1 MIENFK
7 KIIILS
13 IVLSLLFVIPIS
25 FAAEDNVDLA
35 DNNLMANDISNVNLD
50 DDIVSDSLSEDNDLK
65 AIENNNI
72 VSGNEQTGQNNEI
85 YFSSD
90 ALNDDG
96 NGSIDNPYK
105 TLSDDR
111 IKPNSILHFSSG
123 IYNYTPINSSNN
135 VNITIFGQ
143 NSSNTIINSPLA
155 NHTFN
160 VSRILNI
167 ENISFNNLQ
176 IILKGDSTSL
186 NAKNTN
192 FYNATALSKD
202 LSYNSFGGAINSLD
216 KNQKVILNNC
226 SFYNNQALYGGA
238 VYCIGNEL
246 TVSDCH
252 FINNTAK
259 YYGGAIYCFANNS
272 NVGNSSFDKNN
283 AHEGGAL
290 FLYSINQLKI
300 EGNSFTNNIANLSGG
315 AIYTFTNQNFTNI
328 SNVFE
333 NNEAEKF
340 ADWFEKSDLIFI
352 ADNYTLFRTDSD
364 DDQVIPTYFNLADYG
379 FVSSIKN
386 QANGGNC
393 WAFATIASLE
403 SAIIKAIYS
412 MNSSGVI
419 YNYEGYEK
427 ILELVGSGNLTD
439 LIDFSEENMKNLA
452 ALYSPYG
459 WNWGTN
465 DGGNGKLS
473 IGYLVSWLG
482 PIFDLD
488 NPYDDHSVLSPV
500 LNSILHVQ
508 NIAYIGREN
517 YTDNDR
523 IKRAVMDYGA
533 AFVSLRMATRSY
545 SNYTYVYNKDNATCN
560 HAVAIV
566 GWDDDIYIPGA
577 PGKGAWIAKN
587 SWGESSGNNGYFYL
601 SYYDISALK
610 GGNYDSNAFVF
621 ILNDSIKYDKNY
633 QYDIGETDYFFNTT
647 ETVWYK
653 NIFTATGNEY
663 LSAVSTYFEKPTD
676 WQLSVYVNDVLKS
689 TKTGFSNPGY
699 WTIDLFE
706 HVPLELGDIFEVVF
720 KINVTGDAGVPISEV
735 VSLNNKFFT
744 EGISFISYDGLDWVD
759 LYNIIWNDY
768 PGHTYKDPQV
778 ACIKAFTVFDII
790 NTTTSLDIV
799 YDGCNP
805 FNTSERDGFNP
816 VNITAHVLNQYGNPV
831 NCGKVIFNLAGEII
845 EVNVSNGVA
854 KFSHVFEEGIS
865 TISAEFVACGY
876 ISSSDSS
883 IVNITKILVN
893 MSSEI
898 DVDLDVALLNISFT
912 KPINETIFID
922 LGYKNFTTKSIDG
935 KVSINLTDL
944 NIGLNNIRITL
955 NDEIFKCNEIVDS
968 FTINPKETYI
978 LLSDLETICNSGV
991 EYKIKLLDGDGRPI
1005 VGRELEYSY
1014 GNVNKTIITD
1024 ENGEISLNISLATG
1038 NYDFKVIFKGE
1049 KIYINSSNSSLIIVN
1064 TSILPLDDI
1073 CVYLGEYNVK
1083 LLNKTAD
1090 PLVNQNVI
1098 LILGGISHNVKTDEN
1113 GIAKIDIDLLP
1124 GIYNITIK
1132 NTNTLEEINQTIEIL
1147 PINTTSSLEVV
1158 SDGFNPVN
1166 MTVNVL
1172 DQYGN
1177 TLNSGVV
1184 EFNLSDVIV
1193 PVNVSN
1199 GQAKL
1204 SYKLN
1209 KGLNTILVK
1218 FIAPGYNS
1226 SFDEKTVEVTKYDVN
1241 MVAQFLVELDALLV
1255 NITLNDTTVNEDL
1268 YLSLGYKNSTE
1279 KIVAG
1284 QATVLLTDLRIG
1296 FNSLKIVLDDR
1307 LYDCNEIIHNF
1318 TIDRKRTFIVLS
1330 DLETVY
1336 NSNNE
1341 YKIKLT
1347 DEFGNPLSGKELECS
1362 IDGFNYVLL
1371 TDDNGEASLNI
1382 SLKTGV
1388 YRLNVKFNGE
1398 KLYINSSNSSL
1409 ITVKSSIAL
1418 PVSTYTY
1425 GSKYSVKFLDKDS
1438 KPLANTLVN
1447 IVCAGKTYSVKT
1459 DANGIANLNIKLN
1472 AGNYTLSITNPS
1484 TMEKLSHKINIVKRI
1499 DKNSNLKMYYGAGSR
1514 YKVRVLDDN
1523 GKIAKGV
1530 KVKFTINGKNYYK
1543 TTNNY
1548 GYAYL
1553 TIKLKPNKYNI
1564 TAEYKGYVVKNIVN
1578 VKSTIVTKN
1587 ISKKKAKTIRFTAKL
1602 LSKKGKILKNKKL
1615 RFKFKGKKYKI
1626 KTNKKGKATLKLKNL
1641 KVGKYVVYTTYGKL
1655 KVKNTIRIK

>member
-1 MIENFK
+1 M
-7 KIIILS
+7 
-13 IVLSLLFVIPIS
+13 
-25 FAAEDNVDLA
+25 
-35 DNNLMANDISNVNLD
+35 
-50 DDIVSDSLSEDNDLK
+50 
-65 AIENNNI
+65 
-72 VSGNEQTGQNNEI
+72 
-85 YFSSD
+85 
-90 ALNDDG
+90 
-96 NGSIDNPYK
+96 
-105 TLSDDR
+105 
-111 IKPNSILHFSSG
+111 
-123 IYNYTPINSSNN
+123 
-135 VNITIFGQ
+135 
-143 NSSNTIINSPLA
+143 
-155 NHTFN
+155 
-160 VSRILNI
+160 
-167 ENISFNNLQ
+167 
-176 IILKGDSTSL
+176 
-186 NAKNTN
+186 
-192 FYNATALSKD
+192 
-202 LSYNSFGGAINSLD
+202 
-216 KNQKVILNNC
+216 
-226 SFYNNQALYGGA
+226 
-238 VYCIGNEL
+238 
-246 TVSDCH
+246 
-252 FINNTAK
+252 
-259 YYGGAIYCFANNS
+259 
-272 NVGNSSFDKNN
+272 
-283 AHEGGAL
+283 
-290 FLYSINQLKI
+290 
-300 EGNSFTNNIANLSGG
+300 
-315 AIYTFTNQNFTNI
+315 
-328 SNVFE
+328 
-333 NNEAEKF
+333 
-340 ADWFEKSDLIFI
+340 
-352 ADNYTLFRTDSD
+352 
-364 DDQVIPTYFNLADYG
+364 
-379 FVSSIKN
+379 
-386 QANGGNC
+386 
-393 WAFATIASLE
+393 
-403 SAIIKAIYS
+403 
-412 MNSSGVI
+412 
-419 YNYEGYEK
+419 
-427 ILELVGSGNLTD
+427 
-439 LIDFSEENMKNLA
+439 
-452 ALYSPYG
+452 
-459 WNWGTN
+459 
-465 DGGNGKLS
+465 
-473 IGYLVSWLG
+473 
-482 PIFDLD
+482 
-488 NPYDDHSVLSPV
+488 
-500 LNSILHVQ
+500 
-508 NIAYIGREN
+508 
-517 YTDNDR
+517 
-523 IKRAVMDYGA
+523 
-533 AFVSLRMATRSY
+533 
-545 SNYTYVYNKDNATCN
+545 
-560 HAVAIV
+560 
-566 GWDDDIYIPGA
+566 
-577 PGKGAWIAKN
+577 
-587 SWGESSGNNGYFYL
+587 
-601 SYYDISALK
+601 
-610 GGNYDSNAFVF
+610 
-621 ILNDSIKYDKNY
+621 
-633 QYDIGETDYFFNTT
+633 
-647 ETVWYK
+647 
-653 NIFTATGNEY
+653 
-663 LSAVSTYFEKPTD
+663 
-676 WQLSVYVNDVLKS
+676 
-689 TKTGFSNPGY
+689 
-699 WTIDLFE
+699 
-706 HVPLELGDIFEVVF
+706 
-720 KINVTGDAGVPISEV
+720 
-735 VSLNNKFFT
+735 
-744 EGISFISYDGLDWVD
+744 
-759 LYNIIWNDY
+759 
-768 PGHTYKDPQV
+768 
-778 ACIKAFTVFDII
+778 
-790 NTTTSLDIV
+790 
-799 YDGCNP
+799 
-805 FNTSERDGFNP
+805 
-816 VNITAHVLNQYGNPV
+816 
-831 NCGKVIFNLAGEII
+831 
-845 EVNVSNGVA
+845 
-854 KFSHVFEEGIS
+854 
-865 TISAEFVACGY
+865 
-876 ISSSDSS
+876 
-883 IVNITKILVN
+883 
-893 MSSEI
+893 
-898 DVDLDVALLNISFT
+898 
-912 KPINETIFID
+912 
-922 LGYKNFTTKSIDG
+922 
-935 KVSINLTDL
+935 
-944 NIGLNNIRITL
+944 
-955 NDEIFKCNEIVDS
+955 
-968 FTINPKETYI
+968 
-978 LLSDLETICNSGV
+978 
-991 EYKIKLLDGDGRPI
+991 
-1005 VGRELEYSY
+1005 
-1014 GNVNKTIITD
+1014 
-1024 ENGEISLNISLATG
+1024 NISLATG

-1132 NTNTLEEINQTIEIL
+1132 NTNTLEEKNQTIEIL

-1158 SDGFNPVN
+1158 YDGFNPVN

-1177 TLNSGVV
+1177 PLNSGVA

-1193 PVNVSN
+1193 QVNVSD

-1447 IVCAGKTYSVKT
+1447 IVCAGKTYSIKT

-1530 KVKFTINGKNYYK
+1530 KVKFTINGKSYYK

-1615 RFKFKGKKYKI
+1615 TFKFKGKKYKI